1 MSNLTTIGKIRKL
14 ITQGRTN
21 LAAEQLIT
29 VTEALDKD
37 LFESALLLKSRIE
50 LLEKQVIDGVLSVSD
65 QNIEQARLI
74 RSLLALTTNVEELSP
89 KETVTETATAETET
103 TETVSVTNNIVKN
116 HSKVLWFSVIFI
128 GILAVVF
135 WLSYDK
141 KNKTVANPDKPKV
154 EIVEQKKSFE
164 GYIRFSNG
172 KPVPLSSLDIV
183 YLNTN
188 FKANANESGYFKI
201 ELPLVAVGKTIHVT
215 IINKGK
221 AVDSDSILLNEANLK
236 LRTIKVK

>member
-116 HSKVLWFSVIFI
+116 PSKVLWFSVIFI

-172 KPVPLSSLDIV
+172 QPAPLSKLDIN
-183 YLNTN
+183 YQNTSY
-188 FKANANESGYFKI
+188 KANANESGYFKI

>member
-1 MSNLTTIGKIRKL
+1 MSNLTTFGNIRKL

-21 LAAEQLIT
+21 LAAERLIT
-29 VTEALDKD
+29 ITEALDKD

-116 HSKVLWFSVIFI
+116 PSKVLWFSVIFI

>member
-1 MSNLTTIGKIRKL
+1 MSNLTTFGNIRKL